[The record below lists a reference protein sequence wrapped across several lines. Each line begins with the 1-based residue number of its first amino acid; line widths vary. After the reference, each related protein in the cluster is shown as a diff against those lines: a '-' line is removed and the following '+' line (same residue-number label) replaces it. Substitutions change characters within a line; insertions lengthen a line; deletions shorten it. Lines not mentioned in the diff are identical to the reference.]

1 MVAARMSDPW
11 FVLAMIL
18 LALLALVIVE
28 AWLLR

>member
-1 MVAARMSDPW
+1 VAAPGMSDPW